1 MKRLAALLCLG
12 LLAAA
17 PLAAQSL
24 DIPSKKWGLSIGN
37 SKKFTGLRFN
47 FRDRGVQRIDGVNF
61 TLWWPRK
68 DNEGSVITGLSLG
81 IVPGGGRV
89 RGIQLGLLGAGANKS
104 LSGLTVAGLG
114 AGAGENV
121 SGITFAFG
129 GVGAGENIKGIAIG
143 GLGAG
148 AGENATGLLIGGLG
162 AGVGGNLKG
171 IAIGGLGV
179 GAGEDV
185 TGFLVGGLG
194 AGCGNRLTGVAI
206 GGLGIGAGERIQGIV
221 VGGIGAGAPEIRGLA
236 IGGLGVGGE
245 RLRGVF
251 LALGMVHVPKGGKL
265 VGFGASSFNYCK
277 GTVRGVTVGIVNYAW
292 RVQTGFQLGIVNI
305 IRDNPKGLRVLP
317 VFNAGF

>member
-1 MKRLAALLCLG
+1 MKKLAALLCLG
-12 LLAAA
+12 LLTGAS
-17 PLAAQSL
+17 LAAQSL
-24 DIPSKKWGLSIGN
+24 DIPSKNWGLSIGN
-37 SKKFTGLRFN
+37 SKNFTGLRFN
-47 FRDRGVQRIDGVNF
+47 FRDKRVHRIDGVNV
-61 TLWWPRK
+61 TLWVPSK

-81 IVPGGGRV
+81 IVPGGDRV
-89 RGIQLGLLGAGANKS
+89 RGIQVGVLGAGANSS

-143 GLGAG
+143 GLGVG
-148 AGENATGLLIGGLG
+148 AGENATGLLVGGLG
-162 AGVGGNLKG
+162 AGVGGSVKG

-185 TGFLVGGLG
+185 TGLLVGGLG

-206 GGLGIGAGERIQGIV
+206 GGLGIGAGERIRGIV
-221 VGGIGAGAPEIRGLA
+221 VGGLGAGAPEIRGLA
-236 IGGLGVGGE
+236 VGGLGVGGE
-245 RLRGVF
+245 RLKGVF

-265 VGFGASSFNYCK
+265 TGFGASSFNYLR